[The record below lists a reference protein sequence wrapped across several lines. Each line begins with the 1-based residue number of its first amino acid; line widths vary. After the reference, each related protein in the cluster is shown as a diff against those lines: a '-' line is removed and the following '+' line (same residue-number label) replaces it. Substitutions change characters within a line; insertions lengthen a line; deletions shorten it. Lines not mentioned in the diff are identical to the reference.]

1 MESLIQLLNKGI
13 NDYNTA
19 TQDYQTAEQQK
30 YLMDLGGK
38 RVRPLLALIS
48 CQMFGKDPEA
58 ALPAALAVEVFHN
71 FSLVHD
77 DIMDQAPMRRGKET
91 VHQKWNPATAI
102 LTGDVMLV
110 NAYELLLQ
118 LDNDVLKQSMELFST
133 TAIQVCDGQMLDMSF
148 EDKAEVS
155 INEYINMIT
164 LKTAVL
170 LGCSLKLGAIV
181 AQAPHTFA
189 NHLYHFGV
197 KLGISFQLQDDILDV
212 YAEGDAFGKQI
223 GGDILA
229 NKKTFLLISAMEKAT
244 GEDKKLLDFW
254 LTHPNPEPRD
264 KVKAITELYNKLG
277 IAAQAKNMME
287 NYYNDAMDLLAAV
300 EVNPE
305 AKQPLYK
312 LAQQLLNRN
321 S

>member
-1 MESLIQLLNKGI
+1 MESLIQLLNQGI

-19 TQDYQTAEQQK
+19 TQGYQTAEQQK
-30 YLMDLGGK
+30 YLMNLGGK
-38 RVRPLLALIS
+38 RIRPILALMS
-48 CQMFGKDPEA
+48 CQMFDADPAA

-91 VHQKWNPATAI
+91 VHQKWNSATAI

-110 NAYELLLQ
+110 NAYQLLQQ
-118 LDNDVLKQSMELFST
+118 LDNEVCKQAMELFSA
-133 TAIQVCDGQMLDMSF
+133 TAIQVCDGQMLDMGF
-148 EDKAEVS
+148 ENKTEVS
-155 INEYINMIT
+155 IQEYLDMIT

-181 AQAPHTFA
+181 AQAPPTYA

-212 YAEGDAFGKQI
+212 YAQGDAFGKQI
-223 GGDILA
+223 GGDIMA
-229 NKKTFLLISAMEKAT
+229 NKKTFLLISALEKAT
-244 GEDKKLLDFW
+244 GEERKLFEFW
-254 LTHPNPEPRD
+254 LHHPNPDPTE
-264 KVKAITELYNKLG
+264 KVEMITSLYNKLG
-277 IAAQAKNMME
+277 VHQQAKTLME
-287 NYYNDAMDLLAAV
+287 NYYHDAMDLLAAI
-300 EVNPE
+300 EVSPE
-305 AKQPLYK
+305 AKKPLYS
-312 LAQQLLNRN
+312 LAEKLLNRE